1 MIEVLFG
8 ESEAASMKAAKSTVV
23 LSKTDGPTAIWTAGK
38 KKPPRKE
45 KGQWIQGTD
54 DEVICLGFMMDIGDI
69 QEKSDSEYRKNLIY
83 SLYAQEQWGKNEDID
98 RELRAVGD
106 IYCSELARLRND
118 LENGEPIRI
127 WYSDAPYSL
136 CGFYHLCSLLKNC
149 DHDIRVVKLPP
160 YVVHPNAII
169 SYQSWGEVA
178 AEEFSLFLPYER
190 ILSREELRMYAI
202 LWSKLQK
209 DNSPLRAVVNGQ
221 LLSVPEDFYDFLLWG
236 SLTQKP
242 EKEARIIGNLLG
254 KFRIGVG
261 DFWFSKRIDYFIKK
275 GKIKIL
281 RDSENKYERV
291 ICSAY
296 AGET

>member
-136 CGFYHLCSLLKNC
+136 CGFYHLCSWLKNC
-149 DHDIRVVKLPP
+149 DH
-160 YVVHPNAII
+160 
-169 SYQSWGEVA
+169 
-178 AEEFSLFLPYER
+178 
-190 ILSREELRMYAI
+190 
-202 LWSKLQK
+202 
-209 DNSPLRAVVNGQ
+209 
-221 LLSVPEDFYDFLLWG
+221 VPEDFYDFLLWG

-291 ICSAY
+291 ICSAD